1 MTRINFVIAAAMMA
15 VAGLTSTLAQAQF
28 SEPGAYQA
36 ANPDRDVLNGG
47 QLTPYGRAIR
57 GQQYEG
63 ANAAFAPQARLLS
76 GAPAAHSR
84 RRPQQ

>member
-1 MTRINFVIAAAMMA
+1 MTRINFVIAVAMMA
-15 VAGLTSTLAQAQF
+15 AAGLTSTLAQAQF

-47 QLTPYGRAIR
+47 QLTPYGREIR

-63 ANAAFAPQARLLS
+63 ANAAFAPQGRLPS

-84 RRPQQ
+84 RHHQ